1 MIRSGN
7 MEKRYFKENVV
18 YQIYPRSFCDSNSDG
33 IGDLPGI
40 ISKLDYLQGL
50 GVGILWLSPVYKS
63 PNQDMGYDVS
73 DYLDI
78 NPEYGTLADMDTLI
92 AEAKKRGIRIIM
104 DLVVNHTSDEHQWFI
119 ESKKPGSPYRDYYY
133 WKEGRKNNKKPPN
146 NWQSMF
152 AEPAWKFDREVGL
165 WYLHLYGDKQVD
177 LNFHNQKVIEEVKKI
192 LRFWLDRG
200 IYGFRC
206 DVINQ
211 IYKTTLKDGKQRL
224 HQTGREHYLNQEG
237 NHQILR
243 ELHEEV
249 FSQYDCM
256 TVGETYM
263 VDYANARRFIDR
275 ELDMVFQFD
284 HVNVDRRKTP
294 VFARR
299 YAPRRMKK
307 ILFGWQNNVAWNT
320 NYLENH
326 DQLRSIP
333 RFGDEKKCYLES
345 GKMLAMMIMFLK
357 GTTFVYQGQE
367 IGMTNIGTHDMS
379 KVKDISA
386 HNVYN
391 LLRKLKI
398 PHKLALKLVDN
409 NNRDNART
417 PMQWSAAKNAGF
429 TSGEPWLMVNPNHD
443 KINVEQN
450 LSDENSIYH
459 FYKKIIAL
467 KKEIPALC
475 YGDFISL
482 VTNGNIMA
490 FLRAFGNEEYTIILN
505 MSKKRQKNPLFVR
518 GEVIITNYESVNSY
532 EGKLWLE
539 PFEGALIKTR

>member
-1 MIRSGN
+1 

-18 YQIYPRSFCDSNSDG
+18 YQIYPRSFCDSNGDG

-211 IYKTTLKDGKQRL
+211 IYKTTFDNGKQRL

-237 NHQILR
+237 NHRILR
-243 ELHEEV
+243 ELYDEV
-249 FSQYDCM
+249 FSKYDCM

-284 HVNVDRRKTP
+284 HVNVDRHKTP

-333 RFGDEKKCYLES
+333 RFGDEKKYYLES

-386 HNVYN
+386 HNVYY

-417 PMQWSAAKNAGF
+417 PMQWSSAKNAGF
-429 TSGEPWLMVNPNHD
+429 SSGEPWLMVNPNYD
-443 KINVEQN
+443 KINVENN
-450 LSDENSIYH
+450 LKDENSIYR
-459 FYKKIIAL
+459 FYKKIIAI

-475 YGDFISL
+475 YGDFIPL

-490 FLRAFGNEEYTIILN
+490 FLRVFGNDEYTIILN
-505 MSKKRQKNPLFVR
+505 MSKKRQKNPLFLR
-518 GEVIITNYESVNSY
+518 GSVIITNYEGVDNY

>member
-1 MIRSGN
+1 MQ
-7 MEKRYFKENVV
+7 KQYFKENVV
-18 YQIYPRSFCDSNSDG
+18 YQIYPRSFCDSNGDG

-40 ISKLDYLQGL
+40 LSKLDYLKEL
-50 GVGILWLSPVYKS
+50 GVGIIWLSPVYKS

-78 NPEYGTLADMDTLI
+78 NPEYGTLQDMDTLI

-119 ESKKPGSPYRDYYY
+119 ESKKPNSPYRDYYY

-152 AEPAWKFDREVGL
+152 AESAWKFDREVGL

-177 LNFHNQKVIEEVKKI
+177 LNFHNPKVIDEVKKI

-211 IYKTTLKDGKQRL
+211 IYKTTLKNGKQRL

-237 NHQILR
+237 NHKILR
-243 ELHEEV
+243 ELHDEV
-249 FSQYDCM
+249 FSKYDCM

-263 VDYANARRFIDR
+263 VDYQNARRFIDG

-294 VFARR
+294 VFARK
-299 YAPRRMKK
+299 YEPRRMKK
-307 ILFGWQNNVAWNT
+307 ILFGWQNNIAWNT

-333 RFGDEKKCYLES
+333 RFGDEKKYYLQS

-357 GTTFVYQGQE
+357 GTTYVYQGQE
-367 IGMTNIGTHDMS
+367 IGMTNIGTTDMS
-379 KVKDISA
+379 LVKDISA
-386 HNVYN
+386 HNVYS

-398 PHKLALKLVDN
+398 PHKMALKLVDN

-417 PMQWSAAKNAGF
+417 PMQWNGQKNAGF
-429 TSGEPWLMVNPNHD
+429 SNGEPWLMLNPNYPQ
-443 KINVEQN
+443 INVEKSQK
-450 LSDENSIYH
+450 DDKSIYH

-467 KKEIPALC
+467 KKETPALC
-475 YGDFISL
+475 YGEFISL
-482 VTNGNIMA
+482 VTSGNLMA
-490 FLRAFGNEEYTIILN
+490 FLRTFGNDEYTIILN
-505 MSKKRQKNPLFVR
+505 LSKKRIKNPLFLR
-518 GEVIITNYESVNSY
+518 GQVIVANYEGVDNY
-532 EGKLWLE
+532 EGKVWLE

>member
-1 MIRSGN
+1 MQ
-7 MEKRYFKENVV
+7 KQYFKENVV
-18 YQIYPRSFCDSNSDG
+18 YQIYPRSFCDSNGDG

-40 ISKLDYLQGL
+40 LSKLDYLKEL
-50 GVGILWLSPVYKS
+50 GVGIIWLSPVYKS

-78 NPEYGTLADMDTLI
+78 NPEYGTLQDMDTLI

-119 ESKKPGSPYRDYYY
+119 ESKKPNSPYRDYYY
-133 WKEGRKNNKKPPN
+133 WKEGRKNNKKSPN

-152 AEPAWKFDREVGL
+152 AESAWKFDREVGL

-177 LNFHNQKVIEEVKKI
+177 LNFHNPKVIDEVKKI

-211 IYKTTLKDGKQRL
+211 IYKTTLKNGKQRL

-237 NHQILR
+237 NHKILR
-243 ELHEEV
+243 ELHDEV
-249 FSQYDCM
+249 FSKYDCM

-263 VDYANARRFIDR
+263 VDYQNARRFIDG

-294 VFARR
+294 VFARK
-299 YAPRRMKK
+299 YEPRRMKK
-307 ILFGWQNNVAWNT
+307 ILFGWQNNIAWNT

-333 RFGDEKKCYLES
+333 RFGDEKKYYLQS

-357 GTTFVYQGQE
+357 GTTYVYQGQE
-367 IGMTNIGTHDMS
+367 IGMTNIGTTDMS
-379 KVKDISA
+379 LVKDISA
-386 HNVYN
+386 HNVYS

-398 PHKLALKLVDN
+398 PHKMALKLVDN

-417 PMQWSAAKNAGF
+417 PMQWNGQKNAGF
-429 TSGEPWLMVNPNHD
+429 SNGEPWLMLNPNYPQ
-443 KINVEQN
+443 INVEKSQK
-450 LSDENSIYH
+450 DDKSIYH

-467 KKEIPALC
+467 KKETPALC
-475 YGDFISL
+475 YGEFIPL
-482 VTNGNIMA
+482 VTSGNLMA
-490 FLRAFGNEEYTIILN
+490 FLRTFGNDEYTIILN
-505 MSKKRQKNPLFVR
+505 LSKKRIKNPLFLR
-518 GEVIITNYESVNSY
+518 GQVIVANYEGVDNY
-532 EGKLWLE
+532 EGKVWLE

>member
-1 MIRSGN
+1 MQ
-7 MEKRYFKENVV
+7 KQYFKENVV
-18 YQIYPRSFCDSNSDG
+18 YQIYPRSFCDSNGDG

-40 ISKLDYLQGL
+40 LSKLDYLKEL
-50 GVGILWLSPVYKS
+50 GVGIIWLSPVYKS

-78 NPEYGTLADMDTLI
+78 NPEYGTLQDMDTLI

-119 ESKKPGSPYRDYYY
+119 ESKKPNSPYRDYYY

-152 AEPAWKFDREVGL
+152 AESAWKFDREVGL

-177 LNFHNQKVIEEVKKI
+177 LNFHNPKVIDEVKKI

-211 IYKTTLKDGKQRL
+211 IYKTTLKNGKQRL

-237 NHQILR
+237 NHRILR

-249 FSQYDCM
+249 FSKYDCM

-263 VDYANARRFIDR
+263 VDYQNARRFLDG

-284 HVNVDRRKTP
+284 HVSVDRRKTP
-294 VFARR
+294 VFARK
-299 YAPRRMKK
+299 YEPRRMKK
-307 ILFGWQNNVAWNT
+307 ILFGWQNNIAWNT

-333 RFGDEKKCYLES
+333 RFGDEKKYYLQS

-357 GTTFVYQGQE
+357 GTTYVYQGQE
-367 IGMTNIGTHDMS
+367 IGMTNIGTNDMS
-379 KVKDISA
+379 LVKDISA

-398 PHKLALKLVDN
+398 PHKMALKLVDN

-417 PMQWSAAKNAGF
+417 PMQWNGSKNAGF
-429 TSGEPWLMVNPNHD
+429 TSGEPWLMLNPNYPQ
-443 KINVEQN
+443 INVEKSQK
-450 LSDENSIYH
+450 DEASIYH

-467 KKEIPALC
+467 KKETPALC
-475 YGDFISL
+475 YGEFIPL
-482 VTNGNIMA
+482 VTSGNLMA
-490 FLRAFGNEEYTIILN
+490 FLRTFGNDEYTIILN
-505 MSKKRQKNPLFVR
+505 LSKKRIKNPLFLR
-518 GEVIITNYESVNSY
+518 GQVIVANYEGVDNY
-532 EGKLWLE
+532 EGKVWLE

>member
-18 YQIYPRSFCDSNSDG
+18 YQIYPRSFCDSNGDG

-211 IYKTTLKDGKQRL
+211 IYKTTFDNGKQRL

-237 NHQILR
+237 NHRILR
-243 ELHEEV
+243 ELYDEV

-333 RFGDEKKCYLES
+333 RFGDEKKYYLES

-429 TSGEPWLMVNPNHD
+429 TSGEPWLMVNPNYD
-443 KINVEQN
+443 KINVENN
-450 LSDENSIYH
+450 LKDENSIYR
-459 FYKKIIAL
+459 FYKKIIAI

-475 YGDFISL
+475 YGDFIPL

-490 FLRAFGNEEYTIILN
+490 FLRAFGNDEYTIILN
-505 MSKKRQKNPLFVR
+505 MSKKRQKNPLFLR
-518 GEVIITNYESVNSY
+518 GSLIATNYEGVDNY

>member
-1 MIRSGN
+1 MQ
-7 MEKRYFKENVV
+7 KQYFKENVV
-18 YQIYPRSFCDSNSDG
+18 YQIYPRSFCDSNGDG

-40 ISKLDYLQGL
+40 LSKLDYLKEL
-50 GVGILWLSPVYKS
+50 GVGIIWLSPVYKS

-78 NPEYGTLADMDTLI
+78 NPEYGTLQDMDTLI

-119 ESKKPGSPYRDYYY
+119 ESKKPNSPYRDYYY

-152 AEPAWKFDREVGL
+152 AESAWKFDREVGL

-177 LNFHNQKVIEEVKKI
+177 LNFHNPKVIDEVKKI

-211 IYKTTLKDGKQRL
+211 IYKTTLKNGKQRL

-237 NHQILR
+237 NHRILR

-249 FSQYDCM
+249 FSKYDCM

-263 VDYANARRFIDR
+263 VDYQNARRFLDG

-284 HVNVDRRKTP
+284 HVSVDRRKTP
-294 VFARR
+294 VFARK
-299 YAPRRMKK
+299 YEPRRMKK
-307 ILFGWQNNVAWNT
+307 ILFGWQNNIAWNT

-333 RFGDEKKCYLES
+333 RFGDEKKYYLQS

-357 GTTFVYQGQE
+357 GTTYVYQGQE
-367 IGMTNIGTHDMS
+367 IGMTNIGTTDMS
-379 KVKDISA
+379 LVKDISA
-386 HNVYN
+386 HNVYS

-398 PHKLALKLVDN
+398 PHKMALKLVDN

-417 PMQWSAAKNAGF
+417 PMQWNGQKNAGF
-429 TSGEPWLMVNPNHD
+429 SNGEPWLMLNPNYPQ
-443 KINVEQN
+443 INVEKSQK
-450 LSDENSIYH
+450 DEASIYH

-467 KKEIPALC
+467 KKETPALC
-475 YGDFISL
+475 YGEFISL
-482 VTNGNIMA
+482 VTSGNLMA
-490 FLRAFGNEEYTIILN
+490 FLRTFGNDEYTIILN
-505 MSKKRQKNPLFVR
+505 LSKKRIKNPLFLR
-518 GEVIITNYESVNSY
+518 GQVIVANYEGVDNY
-532 EGKLWLE
+532 EGKVWLE

>member
-1 MIRSGN
+1 MQ
-7 MEKRYFKENVV
+7 KQYFKENVV
-18 YQIYPRSFCDSNSDG
+18 YQIYPRSFCDSNGDG

-40 ISKLDYLQGL
+40 LSKLDYLKEL
-50 GVGILWLSPVYKS
+50 GVGIIWLSPVYKS

-78 NPEYGTLADMDTLI
+78 NPEYGTLQDMDTLI

-119 ESKKPGSPYRDYYY
+119 ESKKPNSPYRDYYY

-152 AEPAWKFDREVGL
+152 AESAWKFDREVGL

-177 LNFHNQKVIEEVKKI
+177 LNFHNPKVIEEVKKI

-211 IYKTTLKDGKQRL
+211 IYKTTLKNGKQRL

-237 NHQILR
+237 NHRILR

-249 FSQYDCM
+249 FSKYDCM

-263 VDYANARRFIDR
+263 VDYQNARRFLDG

-284 HVNVDRRKTP
+284 HVSVDRRKTP
-294 VFARR
+294 VFARK
-299 YAPRRMKK
+299 YEPRRMKK
-307 ILFGWQNNVAWNT
+307 ILFGWQNNIAWNT

-333 RFGDEKKCYLES
+333 RFGDEKKYYLQS

-357 GTTFVYQGQE
+357 GTTYVYQGQE
-367 IGMTNIGTHDMS
+367 IGMTNIGTTDMS
-379 KVKDISA
+379 LVKDISA
-386 HNVYN
+386 HNVYS

-398 PHKLALKLVDN
+398 PHKMTLKLVDN

-417 PMQWSAAKNAGF
+417 PMQWNGQKNAGF
-429 TSGEPWLMVNPNHD
+429 SNGEPWLMLNPNYPQ
-443 KINVEQN
+443 INVEN
-450 LSDENSIYH
+450 SLKDENSIYH

-467 KKEIPALC
+467 KKETPALC
-475 YGDFISL
+475 YGEFVPL
-482 VTNGNIMA
+482 VTGGNLMA
-490 FLRAFGNEEYTIILN
+490 FVRTFGNEEYTIILN
-505 MSKKRQKNPLFVR
+505 LSKKRIKNPLFLR
-518 GEVIITNYESVNSY
+518 GPVIVTNYEGADNY
-532 EGKLWLE
+532 EGKAMLE
-539 PFEGALIKTR
+539 PFEGAVIKTR

>member
-1 MIRSGN
+1 MQ
-7 MEKRYFKENVV
+7 KQYFKENVV
-18 YQIYPRSFCDSNSDG
+18 YQIYPRSFCDSNGDG

-40 ISKLDYLQGL
+40 LSKLDYLKEL
-50 GVGILWLSPVYKS
+50 GVGIIWLSPVYKS

-78 NPEYGTLADMDTLI
+78 NPEYGTLQDMDTLI

-119 ESKKPGSPYRDYYY
+119 ESKKPNSPYRDYYY

-152 AEPAWKFDREVGL
+152 AESAWKFDREVGL

-177 LNFHNQKVIEEVKKI
+177 LNFHNLKVIDEVKKI

-211 IYKTTLKDGKQRL
+211 IYKTTLKNGKQRL

-237 NHQILR
+237 NHKILR

-249 FSQYDCM
+249 FSKYDCM

-263 VDYANARRFIDR
+263 VDYQNARRFLDG

-284 HVNVDRRKTP
+284 HVSVDRRKTP
-294 VFARR
+294 VFSRK
-299 YAPRRMKK
+299 YQPRRMKK
-307 ILFGWQNNVAWNT
+307 ILFGWQNNIAWNT

-333 RFGDEKKCYLES
+333 RFGDEKKYYLQS
-345 GKMLAMMIMFLK
+345 GKMLAMMVMFLK
-357 GTTFVYQGQE
+357 GTSFVYQGQE
-367 IGMTNIGTHDMS
+367 IGMTNIGTNDMS
-379 KVKDISA
+379 LVKDISA

-398 PHKLALKLVDN
+398 PHKMALKLVDN

-417 PMQWSAAKNAGF
+417 PMQWNGQKNAGF
-429 TSGEPWLMVNPNHD
+429 SNGEPWLMLNPNYPQ
-443 KINVEQN
+443 INVEN
-450 LSDENSIYH
+450 SLKDENSIYH

-467 KKEIPALC
+467 KKETPALC
-475 YGDFISL
+475 YGEFVPL
-482 VTNGNIMA
+482 VTGGNLMA
-490 FLRAFGNEEYTIILN
+490 FVRTFGNEEYTIILN
-505 MSKKRQKNPLFVR
+505 LSKKRIKNPLFLR
-518 GEVIITNYESVNSY
+518 GPVIVTNYEGADNY
-532 EGKLWLE
+532 EGKAMLE
-539 PFEGALIKTR
+539 PFEGAVIKTR

>member
-1 MIRSGN
+1 

-18 YQIYPRSFCDSNSDG
+18 YQIYPRSFCDSNGDG

-177 LNFHNQKVIEEVKKI
+177 LNFHNLKVIEEVKKI

-211 IYKTTLKDGKQRL
+211 IYKTTFDNGKQRL

-237 NHQILR
+237 NHRILR
-243 ELHEEV
+243 ELYDEV

-333 RFGDEKKCYLES
+333 RFGDEKKYYLES

-505 MSKKRQKNPLFVR
+505 MSKKRQKNPLFLR
-518 GEVIITNYESVNSY
+518 GEVIITNYESVDSY

>member
-1 MIRSGN
+1 

-18 YQIYPRSFCDSNSDG
+18 YQIYPRSFCDSNGDG

-211 IYKTTLKDGKQRL
+211 IYKTTFDNGKQRL

-237 NHQILR
+237 NHRILR
-243 ELHEEV
+243 ELYDEV

-333 RFGDEKKCYLES
+333 RFGDEKKYYLES

-429 TSGEPWLMVNPNHD
+429 TSGEPWLMVNPNYD
-443 KINVEQN
+443 KINVENN
-450 LSDENSIYH
+450 LKDENSIYR
-459 FYKKIIAL
+459 FYKKIIAI

-475 YGDFISL
+475 YGDFIPL

-490 FLRAFGNEEYTIILN
+490 FLRAFGNDEYTIILN
-505 MSKKRQKNPLFVR
+505 MSKKRQKNPLFLR
-518 GEVIITNYESVNSY
+518 GSLIATNYEGVDNY

>member
-1 MIRSGN
+1 

-18 YQIYPRSFCDSNSDG
+18 YQIYPRSFCDSNGDG
-33 IGDLPGI
+33 IGDLSGI

-177 LNFHNQKVIEEVKKI
+177 LNFHNPQVIEEVKKI

-211 IYKTTLKDGKQRL
+211 IYKTTFDNGKQRL

-237 NHQILR
+237 NHRILR
-243 ELHEEV
+243 ELYDEV

-417 PMQWSAAKNAGF
+417 PMQWSSAKNAGF
-429 TSGEPWLMVNPNHD
+429 SSGEPWLMVNPNYD
-443 KINVEQN
+443 KINVENN
-450 LSDENSIYH
+450 LKDENSIYR
-459 FYKKIIAL
+459 FYKKIIAI

-475 YGDFISL
+475 YGDFIPL

-490 FLRAFGNEEYTIILN
+490 FLRVFGNDEYTIILN
-505 MSKKRQKNPLFVR
+505 MSKKRQKNPLFLR
-518 GEVIITNYESVNSY
+518 GEVIITNYESVDSY